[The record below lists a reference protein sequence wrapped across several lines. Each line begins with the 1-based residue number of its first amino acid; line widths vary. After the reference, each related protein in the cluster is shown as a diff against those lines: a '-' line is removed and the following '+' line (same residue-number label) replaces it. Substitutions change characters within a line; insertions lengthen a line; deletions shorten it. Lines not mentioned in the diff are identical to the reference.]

1 MTEHHEFSVDE
12 IVGTLQR
19 TSLPSIVVEGRDDI
33 VVYRRIEERM
43 TSIGADVLPA
53 LGRDKLIKVF
63 ERRSELPS
71 TARVVF
77 IADKDTWVHSG
88 VPAEYCDQMLVF
100 TDGYSIENDLYRDG
114 QLEGLL
120 LGAERQAF
128 ERELEDFVSWY
139 AIALSR
145 HLIDENESIRL
156 HPNHVLD
163 SKFFSN
169 LVSLRHGEGDPQ
181 ALRDEILSDY
191 PRLLRGK
198 SLLDLLVRQ
207 TTRPGRQ
214 PSHKPLALLELV
226 AVNPGPLLQEIQT
239 KASRVLSSC

>member
-1 MTEHHEFSVDE
+1 MTALHEYSVDE
-12 IVGTLQR
+12 IVEILKR

-43 TSIGADVLPA
+43 STIGADVLPA
-53 LGRDKLIKVF
+53 LGRDKLLKVF

-88 VPAEYCDQMLVF
+88 VPAEYSDQMLVF

-145 HLIDENESIRL
+145 HLTDNNENIRL

-163 SKFFSN
+163 RRFFSD
-169 LVSLRHGEGDPQ
+169 LVSLRYGESDPQ
-181 ALRDEILSDY
+181 ALRDEIRSDY

-198 SLLDLLVRQ
+198 SLLSLLDRQ

-226 AVNPGPLLQEIQT
+226 AVNPGPLLQEIEA
-239 KASRVLSSC
+239 KASIVLSTC

>member
-1 MTEHHEFSVDE
+1 MTAMHEYSVDE
-12 IVGTLQR
+12 IVETLKR
-19 TSLPSIVVEGRDDI
+19 TSLPSIVVEGLDDI

-43 TSIGADVLPA
+43 SSIGADVLPA

-88 VPAEYCDQMLVF
+88 IPPEYCDQMLIF

-128 ERELEDFVSWY
+128 ERELGDFVSWY

-145 HLIDENESIRL
+145 HLMNGTENIRL

-163 SKFFSN
+163 SRFFPD
-169 LVSLRHGEGDPQ
+169 LVTLKHGESDPQ
-181 ALRDEILSDY
+181 TLRDEIQSDY

-198 SLLDLLVRQ
+198 SLINLLVRQ

-214 PSHKPLALLELV
+214 PSHKPLALLEIV
-226 AVNPGPLLQEIQT
+226 AVNPGPLLQEIES
-239 KASRVLSSC
+239 KASRALSIY

>member
-1 MTEHHEFSVDE
+1 MTALHEYSVDE
-12 IVGTLQR
+12 IVETLKR

-33 VVYRRIEERM
+33 IVYRRIEERM
-43 TSIGADVLPA
+43 SSIGADVLPT

-88 VPAEYCDQMLVF
+88 VPANYCDEMLVF

-128 ERELEDFVSWY
+128 EKEMENFVSWY

-145 HLIDENESIRL
+145 HIAGESENIGL

-163 SKFFSN
+163 SRFFSD
-169 LVSLRHGEGDPQ
+169 LASLRHGESNPQ

-191 PRLLRGK
+191 QRLLRGK
-198 SLLDLLVRQ
+198 SLINLLVRQ
-207 TTRPGRQ
+207 ITRPGRQ
-214 PSHKPLALLELV
+214 PSHKSLALLEMV
-226 AVNPGPLLQEIQT
+226 AVQPGPLLQEIET
-239 KASRVLSSC
+239 KVSRALTIC